1 MVKYICDKCGFNVN
15 DKSRYERHLNR
26 KNPCISEDTNS
37 VSSLQNPPMTLQNP
51 PVCLQNPPICL
62 QNPPILENTE
72 TDLDCMYCGIKF
84 KRKDNLSRHIN
95 YRCKIIKSQI
105 DELEVEKSKWE
116 EEKLELETK
125 TVELETKTVEFEQ
138 QIKQLSQDLINKPQN
153 IITQT
158 NIDNS
163 KKTININS
171 YGNESIEHLTK
182 EYCKSLIGLPYTAV
196 SKLIKDIHCNPK
208 VPENHNLRKRNKKD
222 KFIEYFDGKKWK
234 IEDKKKQLDHLV
246 DMTFTI
252 LENIVDMEDDIESK
266 HLERF
271 SIFRD
276 KYYEN
281 RNNIK
286 TKDMND
292 AEIMIINNS

>member
-1 MVKYICDKCGFNVN
+1 MVKYICETCGYNTMDKG
-15 DKSRYERHLNR
+15 KYERHLNR
-26 KNPCISEDTNS
+26 KYPCIVEDTTS
-37 VSSLQNPPMTLQNP
+37 VSSLTNPHFSLKNP
-51 PVCLQNPPICL
+51 HFSLKNPHKPS
-62 QNPPILENTE
+62 QILTNSNNEN
-72 TDLDCMYCGIKF
+72 DCMYCGKSF
-84 KRKDNLSRHIN
+84 KRKDNLKRHTVS
-95 YRCKIIKSQI
+95 YCKIIKSQI

-116 EEKLELETK
+116 DEKLEFEIK
-125 TVELETKTVEFEQ
+125 TIELENKVE
-138 QIKQLSQDLINKPQN
+138 QLSNDLINKPQQ
-153 IITQT
+153 IITNTTQT

-182 EYCKSLIGLPYTAV
+182 AYCKRLIGLPYTAV

-222 KFIEYFDGKKWK
+222 KFIEYFDGNEWK
-234 IEDKKKQLDHLV
+234 VEDKKKQLDHLV

-252 LENIVDMEDDIESK
+252 LENIVNMEDNIDSK

-281 RNNIK
+281 RGNIK
-286 TKDMND
+286 TNDIND
-292 AEIMIINNS
+292 AEIMILNNSK